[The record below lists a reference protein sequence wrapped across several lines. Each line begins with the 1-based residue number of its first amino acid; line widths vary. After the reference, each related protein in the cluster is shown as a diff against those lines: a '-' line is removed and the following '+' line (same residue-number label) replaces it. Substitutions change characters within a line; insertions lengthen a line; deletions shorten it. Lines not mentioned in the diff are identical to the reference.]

1 MRIEINYNLTELRD
15 LAKRFP
21 EVTRKEIH
29 TVLDLIVRRLEKE
42 VVELTPRG
50 VSAEGGLAGGVFGE
64 VVTLGEQFKGI
75 VGDPVPYGEVIELG
89 RRPGKR
95 RPPVDPLIPW
105 VRSKLGISDDKE
117 ARGIA
122 YVIAKRIGASGFKS
136 IPKGAQM
143 FQKAWDKN
151 QSWVQGQLRTLP
163 GRIIAKVTG
172 K

>member
-1 MRIEINYNLTELRD
+1 MKIEINYNLTELRE

-21 EVTRKEIH
+21 VTTRREIEA
-29 TVLDLIVRRLEKE
+29 VLDLVVRRLEKE
-42 VVELTPRG
+42 VVEKTPRG

-64 VVTLGEQFKGI
+64 VVMLGEQFKGI
-75 VGDPVPYGEVIELG
+75 VGDPVPYGEVIEKG
-89 RRPGKR
+89 RRPGRR
-95 RPPVDPLIPW
+95 RPPIEPLIPW
-105 VRSKLGISDDKE
+105 VRSKLGVSDEKE

-151 QSWVQGQLRTLP
+151 ESWVQGQLRTLP
-163 GRIIAKVTG
+163 ERIVQKVKG
-172 K
+172 